1 MTGNRIP
8 DYCVLC
14 GCEIDDGAF
23 VCDLCAYGDDLEH
36 PPYIYHPI
44 HDDIPWEGYRCD
56 YCGEEIESP
65 FQKCPH
71 CGHAG
76 YG

>member
-14 GCEIDDGAF
+14 GCEIGDNEL
-23 VCDLCAYGDDLEH
+23 VCNLCAYGDDLEH
-36 PPYIYHPI
+36 PPNIHPPM
-44 HDDIPWEGYRCD
+44 HGDIPWDGYRCD
-56 YCGEEIESP
+56 NCGEEIDSP
-65 FQKCPH
+65 FRKCPH